1 MHLVDAANVM
11 TPAYLAILSKGYS
24 VWSDKGLM
32 LAEREGD
39 RFIAD
44 GPVPLL
50 GLIAMAEIRGE
61 MRQASD
67 QEIGQFIALFG

>member
-24 VWSDKGLM
+24 VRSESGLM
-32 LAEREGD
+32 LAERDGN
-39 RFIAD
+39 RFTAD

-50 GLIAMAEIRGE
+50 GLIAITEVRGE
-61 MRQASD
+61 RWRATD
-67 QEIGQFIALFG
+67 EEIAQFVAQFG